1 MKIVDQ
7 KNFAA
12 GLLYMVLGAAFAIG
26 ATRYQIG
33 TAARMGPGYFPLG
46 VGLALLVVGL
56 VVFGSALLH
65 NAERSSLGAR
75 PELRLVAILVAVVLF
90 GLLVEPMGLLIAIP
104 LLVGVS
110 SLAHPEFSWRTMI
123 VTILVLVPL
132 AWAVFVL
139 LLGLQFQ
146 MLPYFLRA

>member
-7 KNFAA
+7 KNFAT

-46 VGLALLVVGL
+46 VGLALFLVGL
-56 VVFGSALLH
+56 AVFGAAILRT
-65 NAERSSLGAR
+65 AAQTSLGTWPLSQLAIV
-75 PELRLVAILVAVVLF
+75 LVSVVLF
-90 GLLVEPMGLLIAIP
+90 GLLIEPMGLLIAIP
-104 LLVGVS
+104 VLIGVS
-110 SLAHPEFSWRTMI
+110 SLAHHEFSWRTMI
-123 VTILVLVPL
+123 IAILVLVPL

-146 MLPYFLRA
+146 VLPYFLRP